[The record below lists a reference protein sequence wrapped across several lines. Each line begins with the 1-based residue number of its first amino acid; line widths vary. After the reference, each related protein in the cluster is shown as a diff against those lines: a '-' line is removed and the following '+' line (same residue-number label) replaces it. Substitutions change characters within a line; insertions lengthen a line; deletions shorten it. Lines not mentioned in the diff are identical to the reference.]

1 MQTFYLIDVKDKAS
15 FLKAILVEY
24 STEKTFL
31 SLEGDFQ
38 LFDFIENI
46 STLETPIL
54 QRQTLSPILDFVV
67 FPLTKQNAQKFCHDS
82 ILNPLFLEEK
92 IIHLQIECD
101 EKLLL
106 GAYDYFHPE
115 STILS
120 TLVSDDFLNLLKKQ
134 NIVENYKIQ

>member
-1 MQTFYLIDVKDKAS
+1 MQTFYLIDVKEKVA
-15 FLKAILVEY
+15 FLKAIFLKY
-24 STEKTFL
+24 HFEKIFL

-38 LFDFIENI
+38 SLDFIENI
-46 STLETPIL
+46 STLETSIL
-54 QRQTLSPILDFVV
+54 QRQTLSPVLDFVI
-67 FPLTKQNAQKFCHDS
+67 FPLSKQNVQKFCHDS

-92 IIHLQIECD
+92 IIHLQIEYD

-120 TLVSDDFLNLLKKQ
+120 TLVSNDFLNLLKDQK
-134 NIVENYKIQ
+134 IIENYKIQ